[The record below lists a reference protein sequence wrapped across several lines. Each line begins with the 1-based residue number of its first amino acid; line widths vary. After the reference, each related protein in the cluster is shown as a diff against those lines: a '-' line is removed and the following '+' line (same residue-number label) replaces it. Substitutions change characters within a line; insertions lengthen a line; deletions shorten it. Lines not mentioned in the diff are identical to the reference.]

1 MRHCRHRPS
10 IDLVV
15 RGTSPAAPEQAI
27 TILAAR
33 SYGPGR
39 ELDAATELAYSFHQ
53 VMMLLVLYYLDHRR
67 SIGDPL
73 PPWMFLYGLTFDEMG
88 FVIRIHHPIYLF
100 ETIRTRGRD
109 RWGAYSFCARGDYQ
123 ELFDPSLTARGLALA
138 ALLRIRSHAHY
149 VFSQLRNWDGYAAA
163 LHTVSITVHG
173 YI

>member
-1 MRHCRHRPS
+1 MRRCRHRPS

-67 SIGDPL
+67 GIGDPL
-73 PPWMFLYGLTFDEMG
+73 PTWMFLYGLTFDEMG

-100 ETIRTRGRD
+100 ETICAPRHD
-109 RWGAYSFCARGDYQ
+109 RWGAYSFHAQSDYQ
-123 ELFDPSLTARGLALA
+123 ELFNPSLIGRPLALA

-163 LHTVSITVHG
+163 LHTVSISVHE
-173 YI
+173 YT

>member
-27 TILAAR
+27 AILAAR
-33 SYGPGR
+33 SYSPGR
-39 ELDAATELAYSFHQ
+39 ELNAGTELAYSFHQ

-88 FVIRIHHPIYLF
+88 FVIRVHHPIYLF
-100 ETIRTRGRD
+100 EIGRHD
-109 RWGAYSFCARGDYQ
+109 RWGAYSLRARGDHR
-123 ELFDPSLTARGLALA
+123 EVFNPSLTGRALALA

-149 VFSQLRNWDGYAAA
+149 VFSQLRNWDGYATA
-163 LHTVSITVHG
+163 LRTVSIG
-173 YI
+173 AYEYI